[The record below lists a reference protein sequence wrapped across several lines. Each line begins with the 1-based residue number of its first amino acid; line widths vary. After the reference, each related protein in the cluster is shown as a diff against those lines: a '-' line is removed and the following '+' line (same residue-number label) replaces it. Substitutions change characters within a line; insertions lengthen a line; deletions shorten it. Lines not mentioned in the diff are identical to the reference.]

1 MHEPP
6 VDEKEV
12 LRMNTFDVIVVGGGV
27 SGGLPAATYLQ
38 KAGLDVAVIEA
49 RPELGNFCPTHET
62 WPETLDSPHAAIN
75 FSGNSPAIVDL
86 ELESRYGYRIRTTP
100 VVLGTTHT
108 DGTNCLICYDPAK
121 TAESFGRHAAA
132 DGETIFGIQNRVL
145 EKMVEMNEL
154 AFYSPHPDVGKFE
167 EILKLCGYVMGRSV
181 DDMSSMTAYELIE
194 LTFASDKARQTMICP
209 VALHLQGAPLSRGQG
224 AFAVALSLFYT
235 TALAIGGNEALVDA
249 LSRCF
254 LDHDGTILV
263 NCPVES
269 IEVRDGKATA
279 VVLADTAAFPGA
291 RIEARRAIVS
301 NVGARK
307 TLELVG
313 EQTMASVDSRLAA
326 KMKYWKMDERG
337 STVTSWLVDG
347 EMPWGSAE
355 YDPLVSKAHLMYKAY
370 DSWQG
375 AKDYVMAMINNDTW
389 SAFGNMIEI
398 LDYGK
403 CDPNAVSPE
412 GYRVIRGEEAIPYPL
427 RREGGPEAWDGP
439 IRDEMLRRR
448 HDVMEG
454 IAPGFK
460 DRIIDCFQWTPIDI
474 WRINQAAIYGQV
486 LGGDFSEDQWILD
499 RMPYRA
505 PVGGLYMSN
514 AVWPLGLSW
523 MAAGYNAA
531 QVVAEDLG
539 VRHQPWWNARPVAW
553 FLENIERLL
562 EPLELA
568 AAAARR

>member
-1 MHEPP
+1 
-6 VDEKEV
+6 
-12 LRMNTFDVIVVGGGV
+12 MNTYDVIIVGGGV

-62 WPETLDSPHAAIN
+62 WPETLDSPHASIN
-75 FSGNSPAIVDL
+75 FSGNSPAISDL
-86 ELESRYGYRIRTTP
+86 ELESRYGYRLRTTP

-108 DGTNCLICYDPAK
+108 DGTNCLICYDPAT

-132 DGETIFGIQNRVL
+132 DGDTIFGIQNRVL

-154 AFYSPHPDVGKFE
+154 AFFSPHPDVGKFE

-181 DDMSSMTAYELIE
+181 EEMSSMTAYELIE

-235 TALAIGGNEALVDA
+235 TAIAIGGNEALVDA

-254 LDHDGTILV
+254 LDHGGTILV
-263 NCPVES
+263 NCPVEN

-279 VVLADTAAFPGA
+279 VVLADTAVFPGA
-291 RIEARRAIVS
+291 RVEARHAIVS

-337 STVTSWLVDG
+337 STVTSWLIDG

-355 YDPLVSKAHLMYKAY
+355 YDPLINKAHLMYRAY

-375 AKDYVMAMINNDTW
+375 AKDYVMAMLNNDTW
-389 SAFGNMIEI
+389 GAFGNMIEI

-403 CDPNAVSPE
+403 ADPNAVSPE

-439 IRDEMLRRR
+439 IREEMLRRR
-448 HDVMEG
+448 NDVVEG

-474 WRINQAAIYGQV
+474 WRVNQAAVYGQV

-499 RMPYRA
+499 RMPYRM
-505 PVGGLYMSN
+505 PVDGLYMSN
-514 AVWPLGLSW
+514 SVWPLGLTW

-539 VRHQPWWNARPVAW
+539 VRSQPWWNARPVGW

>member
-1 MHEPP
+1 
-6 VDEKEV
+6 
-12 LRMNTFDVIVVGGGV
+12 MNTFDVIVVGGGV

-62 WPETLDSPHAAIN
+62 WPETLDSPHASIN

-181 DDMSSMTAYELIE
+181 DEMSSMTAYELIE
-194 LTFASDKARQTMICP
+194 LTFASDRARQTMICP

-235 TALAIGGNEALVDA
+235 TAMAIGGNEALVDA

-254 LDHDGTILV
+254 LDHGGTILV
-263 NCPVES
+263 NCPVKT
-269 IEVRDGKATA
+269 IEVRDGRATA
-279 VVLADTAAFPGA
+279 VVLDDTAVFPGA
-291 RIEARRAIVS
+291 RFEARRAIVS
-301 NVGARK
+301 NVGARA
-307 TLELVG
+307 TLDLVG

-326 KMKYWKMDERG
+326 KMRHWKMDERG
-337 STVTSWLVDG
+337 STVTSWLIDG
-347 EMPWGSAE
+347 EMPWGSAG

-370 DSWQG
+370 ESWQG

-389 SAFGNMIEI
+389 GAFGNMLEI

-448 HDVMEG
+448 NDVMEG

-460 DRIIDCFQWTPIDI
+460 EKIIDCFTWTPIDI
-474 WRINQAAIYGQV
+474 WRVNQAAVFGQV

-499 RMPYRA
+499 RMPYRM

-514 AVWPLGLSW
+514 AVWPLGLTW

-539 VRHQPWWNARPVAW
+539 IRHQPWWSARPVAW

>member
-38 KAGLDVAVIEA
+38 KSGLDVAVIEA

-121 TAESFGRHAAA
+121 TAESFGRHAAV

-181 DDMSSMTAYELIE
+181 DEMSSMTAYELIE

-235 TALAIGGNEALVDA
+235 TAVAIGGNEALVDA

-263 NCPVES
+263 NCPVER
-269 IEVRDGKATA
+269 IEVQDGKATA

-326 KMKYWKMDERG
+326 KMKHWKMDERG
-337 STVTSWLVDG
+337 STVTSWLLDG

-486 LGGDFSEDQWILD
+486 LGGDFSEDQWMLD

-539 VRHQPWWNARPVAW
+539 VRNQPWWNARPVAW

-568 AAAARR
+568 ATAARR

>member
-1 MHEPP
+1 
-6 VDEKEV
+6 
-12 LRMNTFDVIVVGGGV
+12 MNTFDVIVVGGGV

-38 KAGLDVAVIEA
+38 KCGLSVAVVEA

-62 WPETLDSPHAAIN
+62 WPETLDSPHASIN
-75 FSGNSPAIVDL
+75 FSGNSPAIADL
-86 ELESRYGYRIRTTP
+86 ELVSKYGYRLRTTP

-121 TAESFGRHAAA
+121 TAESFGRHAVA
-132 DGETIFGIQNRVL
+132 DGEAIFGIQNRVL

-154 AFYSPHPDVGKFE
+154 AFFSPHPDVGKFE
-167 EILKLCGYVMGRSV
+167 QILKLCGYVMDRSV
-181 DDMSSMTAYELIE
+181 EEMSSMTAYELIE
-194 LTFASDKARQTMICP
+194 LTFQSDKARQTLLCP
-209 VALHLQGAPLSRGQG
+209 VALHLQGAPLARGQG

-235 TALAIGGNEALVDA
+235 TAVAIGGNEALVDA

-254 LDHDGTILV
+254 LDHGGTILV
-263 NCPVES
+263 NCPVKH
-269 IEVRDGKATA
+269 IEIRDGRAGA
-279 VVLADTAAFPGA
+279 VVLDDTAVFPGA
-291 RIEARRAIVS
+291 RLEARQAVVS

-313 EQTMASVDSRLAA
+313 EQTMAAVDSRLAA
-326 KMKYWKMDERG
+326 KMKHWKMDERG
-337 STVTSWLVDG
+337 STVTSWLLDG
-347 EMPWGSAE
+347 EMPWGSAA
-355 YDPLVSKAHLMYKAY
+355 YDPLVTKAHLMYKAY
-370 DSWQG
+370 DSWQA

-389 SAFGNMIEI
+389 GAFGNMIEI

-403 CDPNAVSPE
+403 CDPNAVSPQ
-412 GYRVIRGEEAIPYPL
+412 GHRVIRGEEALPYPL
-427 RREGGPEAWDGP
+427 RREGGPQAWDGP
-439 IRDEMLRRR
+439 IRDELLRRR
-448 HDVMEG
+448 NDVMEG

-460 DRIIDCFQWTPIDI
+460 ARTIDCYQWTPIDI
-474 WRINQAAIYGQV
+474 WRVNPAAVYGQV

-514 AVWPLGLSW
+514 AVWPLGLTW

-531 QVVAEDLG
+531 TVVAEDLG
-539 VRHQPWWNARPVAW
+539 IRHQSWWNARPVAW
-553 FLENIERLL
+553 FLENIQDLL

-568 AAAARR
+568 ASTARR

>member
-1 MHEPP
+1 
-6 VDEKEV
+6 
-12 LRMNTFDVIVVGGGV
+12 MNTFDVIVVGGGV

-38 KAGLDVAVIEA
+38 KSGLDVAVIEA

-121 TAESFGRHAAA
+121 TAESFGRHAAV

-181 DDMSSMTAYELIE
+181 DEMSSMTAYELIE

-235 TALAIGGNEALVDA
+235 TAVAIGGNEALVDA

-326 KMKYWKMDERG
+326 KMKHWKMDERG
-337 STVTSWLVDG
+337 STVTSWLLDG

-486 LGGDFSEDQWILD
+486 LGGDFSEDQWMLD

-539 VRHQPWWNARPVAW
+539 VRNQPWWNARPVAW

-568 AAAARR
+568 ATAARR

>member
-1 MHEPP
+1 
-6 VDEKEV
+6 
-12 LRMNTFDVIVVGGGV
+12 MNTFDVIVVGGGV

-62 WPETLDSPHAAIN
+62 WPETLDSPHASIN

-86 ELESRYGYRIRTTP
+86 ELESKYGYRLRTTP
-100 VVLGTTHT
+100 VLLGTTHT

-121 TAESFGRHAAA
+121 TAESFGRHAEA

-154 AFYSPHPDVGKFE
+154 AFYSPHPDVGKFD
-167 EILKLCGYVMGRSV
+167 EILQLCGYVMGRSV
-181 DDMSSMTAYELIE
+181 EEMSSMTAYELIE
-194 LTFASDKARQTMICP
+194 LTFQSDKARQTIICP

-235 TALAIGGNEALVDA
+235 TAMAIGGNEALVDA

-254 LDHDGTILV
+254 LDHGGTILV
-263 NCPVES
+263 NCQVKT
-269 IEVRDGKATA
+269 IEVQDGRARA
-279 VVLADTAAFPGA
+279 VVLDDTAAFPGT
-291 RIEARRAIVS
+291 RFEARQAIVS

-326 KMKYWKMDERG
+326 KMKRWKMDERG
-337 STVTSWLVDG
+337 STVTSWLIDG

-355 YDPLVSKAHLMYKAY
+355 HDPLINKAHLIYKAY
-370 DSWQG
+370 ESWQG

-389 SAFGNMIEI
+389 GAFGNMIEI

-403 CDPNAVSPE
+403 CDPNAISPD

-448 HDVMEG
+448 NDVMEG

-460 DRIIDCFQWTPIDI
+460 DKIIDCFQWTPIDI
-474 WRINQAAIYGQV
+474 WRVNQAAVYGQV

-499 RMPYRA
+499 RMPYRM
-505 PVGGLYMSN
+505 PVGRLYMSN
-514 AVWPLGLSW
+514 AVWPLGLTW

-539 VRHQPWWNARPVAW
+539 IRHQPWWTARPVAW
-553 FLENIERLL
+553 FLDNIERLL

-568 AAAARR
+568 ATAARR